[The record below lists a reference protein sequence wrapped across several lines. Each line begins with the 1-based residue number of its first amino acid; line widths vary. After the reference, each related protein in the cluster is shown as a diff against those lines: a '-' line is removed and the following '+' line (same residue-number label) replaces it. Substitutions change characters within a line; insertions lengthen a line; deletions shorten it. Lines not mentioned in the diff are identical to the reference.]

1 MPKVSVIVPVYN
13 VETYIARCLDSIL
26 HQTCTDY
33 EIICINDCSPD
44 KSGEILRQFQ
54 HKYPSILRVLNN
66 ETNIG
71 LGRTRERGIRHAKG
85 RYILFIDS
93 DDYIEQDYIETY
105 LHAMESTPC
114 DVIIGGFIR
123 DVEGKL
129 TTHNVPDSIWSSI
142 TYVIACAKMFRKK
155 FLIENKLEFTDVR
168 CGEDIYFSLSL
179 FYAGAVCHVIDYC
192 GYYYYFNRLSI
203 TGSMNYKKNHEEFIS
218 QIFSHFLENH
228 DISKIPLDRRQVI
241 EYTYIAN
248 MVNALITYGHGAKPR
263 LMKQKYEFVM
273 RDMKN
278 KFPDYRHNPY
288 IGFFKPKGQ
297 TLKIRIGVGTFMLLH
312 KLRLDKLMFY
322 IVSLY

>member
-1 MPKVSVIVPVYN
+1 
-13 VETYIARCLDSIL
+13 
-26 HQTCTDY
+26 
-33 EIICINDCSPD
+33 
-44 KSGEILRQFQ
+44 
-54 HKYPSILRVLNN
+54 
-66 ETNIG
+66 
-71 LGRTRERGIRHAKG
+71 
-85 RYILFIDS
+85 
-93 DDYIEQDYIETY
+93 
-105 LHAMESTPC
+105 
-114 DVIIGGFIR
+114 
-123 DVEGKL
+123 
-129 TTHNVPDSIWSSI
+129 
-142 TYVIACAKMFRKK
+142 MFRKK

-263 LMKQKYEFVM
+263 LMKQKYELVM